1 MPLPTTS
8 AQYVRRAVLKIN
20 ETTILDTVDSLDLR
34 GNAKISAVIGM
45 PLRSLQQRRDVVT
58 FATTAPLAAVKAM
71 LELLAAEPLERV
83 VAALGEHADTP
94 SFDQLSDAVDGLVA
108 NGSTPDD
115 VVALLAFAI
124 GEEFPAAPHCRRLLE
139 ERAEF
144 ALPELPAAAPSAAL
158 LSPKQVDPEVRAQRR
173 ARREDEKR
181 RKRNTAP
188 VNPAHPARV
197 KSDKKIGPVSPK
209 RATERPVREP
219 ERRRVLL
226 TPMEQER
233 FSAEHPLAGMVVL
246 VEIPFDAVDPTA
258 PDQHAKVRPAL
269 VVAASDVGILIR
281 GIYSNPSPTRMLF
294 TPWRRLGFDHLS
306 YIDDSRVA
314 LAASS
319 LNELSR
325 LGPLDDSEWN
335 ALV

>member
-1 MPLPTTS
+1 VPLPTTS

-144 ALPELPAAAPSAAL
+144 ALPELPAAAPSAA
-158 LSPKQVDPEVRAQRR
+158 RR
-173 ARREDEKR
+173 GGAAAGALARKGC
-181 RKRNTAP
+181 T
-188 VNPAHPARV
+188 
-197 KSDKKIGPVSPK
+197 
-209 RATERPVREP
+209 
-219 ERRRVLL
+219 L
-226 TPMEQER
+226 
-233 FSAEHPLAGMVVL
+233 
-246 VEIPFDAVDPTA
+246 DAV
-258 PDQHAKVRPAL
+258 AK
-269 VVAASDVGILIR
+269 
-281 GIYSNPSPTRMLF
+281 
-294 TPWRRLGFDHLS
+294 
-306 YIDDSRVA
+306 
-314 LAASS
+314 
-319 LNELSR
+319 
-325 LGPLDDSEWN
+325 
-335 ALV
+335 